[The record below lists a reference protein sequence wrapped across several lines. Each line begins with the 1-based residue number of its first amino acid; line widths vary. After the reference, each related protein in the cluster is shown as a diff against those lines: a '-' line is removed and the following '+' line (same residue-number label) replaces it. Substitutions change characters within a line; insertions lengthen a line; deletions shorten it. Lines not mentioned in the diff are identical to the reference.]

1 MCSRSILSVG
11 KIEHQVWCDPPFSQ
25 RNRITEPT
33 MGVGLGDDREVG
45 VGGDKFWKKVEEVVG
60 NVGGGL
66 YKIRELANFLLT
78 M

>member
-1 MCSRSILSVG
+1 
-11 KIEHQVWCDPPFSQ
+11 
-25 RNRITEPT
+25 